1 MTQQPRILIA
11 EDEERLRRLLA
22 ILLGGR
28 GYQLATAEDGA
39 EAWRLFQEGRFDLVI
54 TDIRMPQLD
63 GIELLRR
70 VKERSPDIPVL
81 VITAFGSIESAV
93 DAMREGAIDYLP
105 KPFEEQKLHLAV
117 DRALAIRS
125 ILTEN
130 VNLRREMRSKY
141 NLEHI
146 VAESRP
152 MRLVM
157 DMVRQVA
164 ATNATVLVLGESGTG
179 KELVTRAIHEQ
190 SRRARGPF
198 VAINCAAIAD
208 NLLESELFGH
218 ERGSFTGATD
228 RRAGKFEMAS
238 GGTLFMDEIAEMS
251 LEMQAKVLRAIET
264 QEIERV
270 GGSRPVRVDLRI
282 IAATNK
288 DLRREVE
295 RGDFREDLFFR
306 VNVFPILLPPLR
318 DRRED
323 ILPLALFFLRKFAEE
338 MGRRMPC
345 LSASA
350 ERMLVEHLWPGN
362 VRELR
367 NTIERV
373 SILLEGN
380 EIRGS
385 DVAAVL
391 QPPGGVVAGSG
402 RASGTAC
409 LAAGGFSLDDHER
422 TLLMEALS
430 RAGGN
435 KSRAAKLLGISR
447 AKLRYRLEKFGIRDD
462 DALSA

>member
-1 MTQQPRILIA
+1 MSQQPRILIA

-70 VKERSPDIPVL
+70 VKERSPETPVM
-81 VITAFGSIESAV
+81 VITAYGSIESAV
-93 DAMREGAIDYLP
+93 DAMRAGAIDYLP

-130 VNLRREMRSKY
+130 VNLRREIRSKY

-146 VAESRP
+146 VNESRP
-152 MRLVM
+152 MRQVM

-198 VAINCAAIAD
+198 IPINCAAIAD

-270 GGSRPVRVDLRI
+270 GGSRTVRVDLRI

-345 LSASA
+345 LSTSA
-350 ERMLVEHLWPGN
+350 ERMLLEHLWPGN

-373 SILLEGN
+373 SIMLDGN

-391 QPPGGVVAGSG
+391 HHPGAAGG
-402 RASGTAC
+402 GGGLTPAAPC
-409 LAAGGFSLDDHER
+409 LGSGGFSLDDHER
-422 TLLMEALS
+422 NLLMEALS

>member
-1 MTQQPRILIA
+1 
-11 EDEERLRRLLA
+11 
-22 ILLGGR
+22 
-28 GYQLATAEDGA
+28 
-39 EAWRLFQEGRFDLVI
+39 
-54 TDIRMPQLD
+54 
-63 GIELLRR
+63 
-70 VKERSPDIPVL
+70 
-81 VITAFGSIESAV
+81 
-93 DAMREGAIDYLP
+93 
-105 KPFEEQKLHLAV
+105 
-117 DRALAIRS
+117 
-125 ILTEN
+125 
-130 VNLRREMRSKY
+130 
-141 NLEHI
+141 
-146 VAESRP
+146 
-152 MRLVM
+152 
-157 DMVRQVA
+157 
-164 ATNATVLVLGESGTG
+164 
-179 KELVTRAIHEQ
+179 
-190 SRRARGPF
+190 
-198 VAINCAAIAD
+198 
-208 NLLESELFGH
+208 
-218 ERGSFTGATD
+218 
-228 RRAGKFEMAS
+228 
-238 GGTLFMDEIAEMS
+238 MDEIAEMS

-270 GGSRPVRVDLRI
+270 GGSRTVRVDLRI

-345 LSASA
+345 LSTSA
-350 ERMLVEHLWPGN
+350 ERMLLEHLWPGN

-367 NTIERV
+367 NTIELV
-373 SILLEGN
+373 SIMLDGN

-391 QPPGGVVAGSG
+391 HHPGAAGG
-402 RASGTAC
+402 GGGLTPAAPC
-409 LAAGGFSLDDHER
+409 LGSGGFSLDDHER
-422 TLLMEALS
+422 NLLMEALS